1 MRLKYTTDTGD
12 VMKTATAQTTQP
24 RSLPAREDRAVEGRD
39 SSRWHPLAVTLVAT
53 CIGLA
58 LIAVG
63 LAVAG

>member
-1 MRLKYTTDTGD
+1 
-12 VMKTATAQTTQP
+12 MKTATAQTTQP